1 MKNKFMRSVTAMV
14 VAVTMLISSQGV
26 VTSFADGGD
35 YSDKSESSSV
45 QMNEVGNNGTNQPT
59 ENGTGE
65 DAAVKDVV
73 EMINALPAAETITK
87 ETNLVSLKDQVN
99 AARAAYDALSDDQ
112 KAAFNADVLG
122 KLTALEA
129 KISEL
134 ESNDQE
140 TKPSDAV
147 QAVVDAINDLP
158 AVETITEETDLVSLK
173 DQVNAARVAYDAL
186 SDDQKAAFDA
196 ATLEKLTAL
205 EAKISELE
213 SNDQETESSETV
225 QNVIEKIDSAVEQI
239 DYTTETI
246 PATDGTTVTKTH
258 ITMLKDLDPANNA
271 ELKALID
278 KEAAHEQDETQPA
291 LTDEE
296 AAKLSDARKAFE
308 DAKAK
313 YLSLDF
319 SNAQL
324 AARQAYDALATEE
337 EKAQVTNYSL
347 LEAMEENIAYIMQ
360 AVNTLPVEDDSNVIK
375 PGMSKTDIDRI
386 LNGPNKPTIIIKGDP
401 ETSYN
406 VSISVT
412 GKTLIVDGEVK
423 GLTGL
428 TLDKATLKGT
438 NKGNDQIKVSG
449 GVTFK
454 NGVTLDSVTLDITGA
469 VHNYLLNWESG
480 NVTVDNSYLSASGN
494 TNGCGLYAGGGTAG
508 STFYATNNSEV
519 HFNNNV
525 QGDGGSGIWANADG
539 NSNAVFQFENS
550 TLEMNENGLNG
561 FMGAPAP
568 FWGTVPTPTFTFT
581 NTNVEACRNGSPTDG
596 GNGDGFSYGYITL
609 NNTDGG
615 DYTFNVSGNDKNGLD
630 GGKANNAALDA
641 QGYHIIA
648 NDNGNI
654 GINISKLNEGKSESS
669 ITDCIVEA
677 NGNGA
682 EGIRFYSYSGN
693 MSIENSSVTA
703 EENTKSGLYF
713 YGKELTTSGD
723 TSISLNSNQNS
734 GLYVEN
740 GTADLSDA
748 DVTIMT
754 NNTSSN
760 GGGIYNRGELTLPDG
775 AKVYNNHAK
784 ESGDDIYLDSD
795 SASITFSKVGTDWIL
810 DDTNLPITGWYYD
823 GHKNGDETKRWK
835 QDTQEDSYQLFNSF
849 DENGKVVLN
858 TVTSLKAAHAYS
870 YDPKTPVNPGTE
882 WQVSKSK
889 TATNLD
895 ANYQSQITLSLPSS
909 EYQLASDVVFVL
921 DKSTSGNV
929 KDDAI
934 KMLESLKS
942 DIEEN
947 GAKVNVG
954 IVIFNQAASRF
965 GWYDLITEY
974 DQIIEIF
981 NKEIKDGTNLNAGLL
996 AAKEMLEEHTDVD
1009 PNRKHMILVSD
1020 GISYYYCEGTNYQ
1033 QGYTIASLNGGN
1045 DGEGSRNCTPDST
1058 LSAWGIKY
1066 GTYGADNEGFSYI
1079 PDWSQWESGM
1089 PALLSSDYTKYQYQ
1103 VGSPDI
1109 PTEADSPKAVPFNE
1123 RKNYPINV
1131 DISLYNSLKLYR
1143 DLASK
1148 YHCYA
1153 VLDGTTNKYTFGTPF
1168 MEYMAGETF
1177 VGSSSQEKFLNIKND
1192 IFYLVDEGSSI
1203 VDVIGEGIDNA
1214 GNEYDFKFINDIN
1227 NLNLTVNGISLPKEQ
1242 IVENTSY
1249 GFGEKLDNGK
1259 YEFELTYYPD
1269 GIGKEAR
1276 SQEVIAG
1283 ELFRLDINV
1292 PITIDKPVQLTYTVQ
1307 LTNPQTADGT
1317 YGQYDADGSEE
1328 YAGLYTNK
1336 MAILYP
1342 VDSNGVEGE
1351 QEAFQKPT
1359 VSYSISNGKPV
1370 DPPVDPED
1378 PTPRPGGGG
1387 DEDDDTPTIIN
1398 ETPVPTT
1405 TIDDEDVPLTD
1416 LPEDTVTIDDEEVP
1430 LKDIPN
1436 TGDMIP
1442 VPAMVA
1448 AVISIGGIALLMKK
1462 HK

>member
-35 YSDKSESSSV
+35 HSDMSESSSV
-45 QMNEVGNNGTNQPT
+45 QMNEVDNNETDQSTEDGVAQCNCGATDGEAHKEGCPLYVKPDGGNTEDDAAQCTCGAKEGEPHQENCPLYVKPDDGNTNNGDTD
-59 ENGTGE
+59 NGAGE
-65 DAAVKDVV
+65 DADIK
-73 EMINALPAAETITK
+73 
-87 ETNLVSLKDQVN
+87 S
-99 AARAAYDALSDDQ
+99 
-112 KAAFNADVLG
+112 
-122 KLTALEA
+122 
-129 KISEL
+129 
-134 ESNDQE
+134 
-140 TKPSDAV
+140 
-147 QAVVDAINDLP
+147 VVDAINDLP

-173 DQVNAARVAYDAL
+173 DQVNAARAAYDAL
-186 SDDQKAAFDA
+186 SAEQKESFDA
-196 ATLEKLTAL
+196 TVLEKLTAL

-213 SNDQETESSETV
+213 SGKQETAPSEAV
-225 QNVIEKIDSAVEQI
+225 QNVIEKIDAAVEQI

-246 PATDGTTVTKTH
+246 SATDGTTVTKTH

-278 KEAAHEQDETQPA
+278 KEVAHEQDETQPA

-313 YLSLDF
+313 YLSEGF

-324 AARQAYDALATEE
+324 AARQAYDALAETDRP
-337 EKAQVTNYSL
+337 QVTNYSL
-347 LEAMEENIAYIMQ
+347 LEDMEANIAYIMQ
-360 AVNTLPVEDDSNVIK
+360 AVNTLPESA
-375 PGMSKTDIDRI
+375 M
-386 LNGPNKPTIIIKGDP
+386 TIITD
-401 ETSYN
+401 
-406 VSISVT
+406 SVT
-412 GKTLIVDGEVK
+412 GQTYTVDSQNTLVIRGSKEKPITITDCTFNLSGETNLINESGVGFNQETRVKMAVGDYVTLENCTIKIDSGKCTSYTGNDCALGFFGTNTVNNSTITANIWDGNCIGFFGNANVTFTNSQ
-423 GLTGL
+423 LSTTAVTTGWSYAMFNTTTL
-428 TLDKATLKGT
+428 TLDASTMEATKMDKGSSRNVNVFYSGDAVQNNVYVKNSSNIHFYGNIAGGFALNHSNFYVNDSTITIEDNAGNASNSGYWFLT
-438 NKGNDQIKVSG
+438 NSEINILSNG
-449 GVTFK
+449 GHGLSCNSVESHNSK
-454 NGVTLDSVTLDITGA
+454 ILSWDNGECGIYTTNLYIDKDSHVTLTENCKTSTKYPALLIRGNSTVEFGADLLISNNYRNGIDILGGEI
-469 VHNYLLNWESG
+469 NILSG
-480 NVTVDNSYLSASGN
+480 VI
-494 TNGCGLYAGGGTAG
+494 
-508 STFYATNNSEV
+508 TNN
-519 HFNNNV
+519 
-525 QGDGGSGIWANADG
+525 GGRIREDG
-539 NSNAVFQFENS
+539 NI
-550 TLEMNENGLNG
+550 
-561 FMGAPAP
+561 
-568 FWGTVPTPTFTFT
+568 
-581 NTNVEACRNGSPTDG
+581 
-596 GNGDGFSYGYITL
+596 SYG
-609 NNTDGG
+609 
-615 DYTFNVSGNDKNGLD
+615 
-630 GGKANNAALDA
+630 
-641 QGYHIIA
+641 
-648 NDNGNI
+648 
-654 GINISKLNEGKSESS
+654 E
-669 ITDCIVEA
+669 
-677 NGNGA
+677 
-682 EGIRFYSYSGN
+682 
-693 MSIENSSVTA
+693 M
-703 EENTKSGLYF
+703 
-713 YGKELTTSGD
+713 
-723 TSISLNSNQNS
+723 
-734 GLYVEN
+734 
-740 GTADLSDA
+740 
-748 DVTIMT
+748 
-754 NNTSSN
+754 
-760 GGGIYNRGELTLPDG
+760 GGGIYSQNAKLTISDD
-775 AKVYNNHAK
+775 VQIFNNQ
-784 ESGDDIYLDSD
+784 SRDCGDDLHLQSG
-795 SASITFSKVGTDWIL
+795 SISFYNITKENDAIL
-810 DDTNLPITGWYYD
+810 NETQLPITGWYID
-823 GHKNGDETKRWK
+823 GNLNGTATKRWK

-870 YDPKTPVNPGTE
+870 YNPETPVNPIK

-895 ANYQSQITLSLPSS
+895 ANYQSQVTLSLPSS

-1033 QGYTIASLNGGN
+1033 QGYTIASLNGGD
-1045 DGEGSRNCTPDST
+1045 DGEGSRNCTPNSN

-1109 PTEADSPKAVPFNE
+1109 PTEADSPKAVPFKE

-1168 MEYMAGETF
+1168 MKYMAGETF

-1192 IFYLVDEGSSI
+1192 IFYLVDRGSSI

-1214 GNEYDFKFINDIN
+1214 GNEYDFKFIDEADK
-1227 NLNLTVNGISLPKEQ
+1227 LTLKVGNEVLPIHEENGY
-1242 IVENTSY
+1242 Y
-1249 GFGEKLDNGK
+1249 GFGEKLTSGDYAGH
-1259 YEFELTYYPD
+1259 YPYELTYYPE
-1269 GIGKEAR
+1269 GMGTR
-1276 SQEVIAG
+1276 SMEVAG
-1283 ELFRLDINV
+1283 ELFRWDINV
-1292 PITIDKPVQLTYTVQ
+1292 PVSNFAPVQLTYTVQ

-1398 ETPVPTT
+1398 DTPVPTT